1 MRGNLEF
8 IRLLLRCPKVILGVK
23 NEFGESE
30 IDYAKDKSWRPVPEE
45 LKLQILEAIESR
57 ETLLEQGHTC

>member
-23 NEFGESE
+23 NKFGESE
-30 IDYAKDKSWRPVPEE
+30 IDYAKQKSQDVPDE
-45 LKLQILEAIESR
+45 LRLQILEAIESR
-57 ETLLEQGHTC
+57 QTLLEQGHTC